1 MAHDP
6 PSTPSRS
13 RTARST
19 SISTHSPLHSPSHT
33 LSYRLSPRNRTRST
47 LSIQFQN
54 GLSKE
59 KDGRRERRAG
69 RGGRAG
75 ERIWGFVR
83 RRWAVVVLLALAVV
97 VVLYLLLRT
106 PERPPLIIPKRPY
119 TLQEYRHL
127 DQSLP
132 ISLRPA
138 TRILHVTKEFGP
150 ATMGGLGVMLT
161 ALSIAQSDSPLLA
174 IAVALPH
181 YSYLHERYSADEIR
195 PFANLTIPITTHP
208 SSSSRP
214 AKHIRVPVSLLRWSY
229 TPSPDFLHVPS
240 PANEPISD
248 PPSRTIDIYLLG
260 PSDSRPFSAA
270 FRAKDEGDI
279 YSAYKPLKQEWKDLY
294 FARAAAELVAY
305 LGAKDEATVFEDD
318 DLALDEEEPT
328 PGLSAKRRVDVVHLH
343 GATNAFV
350 AHFLREREKE
360 ERHVQRLQGRH
371 PAIVYTLHD
380 SLDEVEYSNLVENV
394 VHFLPP
400 APAPTRS
407 NDADDPRTASHPL
420 ARLQPYIYRSGT
432 QLFTSALGI
441 DLADRTT
448 FVSRSIA
455 ADIVS
460 GRFRFHL
467 QDLVMPSI
475 ARRAAKGE
483 FVGVT
488 NGLDFTERER
498 NPFTSPKLV
507 ERGLAFPR
515 VRGGDL
521 FDPSTFPSS
530 ADDPSFV
537 SSKRRAR
544 AFLVSH
550 LPQHFSP
557 TDLSQ
562 PWFVFIGRYQYNKG
576 CQFFSTLLEE
586 IARSPGGGT
595 TILSPFSPTSP
606 AHTPSHLT
614 LIDDDRSPSTSSFQ
628 RYGTLIRLASD
639 FAFVPSLSEAFGLV
653 AAEALLFGMKVVSTG
668 VGGLGEFLVPIRE
681 GEEEGRGNSYLFD
694 LFPDRSKEEDVPP
707 TQGAEEEYSRSA
719 QDVRPDEEMLQ
730 PAREKLR
737 KAVRRAVRD
746 WERERERSVEERERE
761 VRRLVGSAL
770 ELRWDREGGPV
781 DEYIRVYDRALNTRR
796 RRLGLPRSIPSPSPL
811 APEQPAPT
819 SHEQPHRLPSRLEGV
834 VEMIRRRGRK
844 ARGSEGDHDGSE
856 ARPVAVAR
864 KIDGGGLSL
873 PIFKVWDESTA
884 VRASRPKP
892 KAKTKGRGR
901 GKGKGGG
908 KAGMRPT
915 SAFPRSLPSSMSW
928 VIAAL
933 PTNAQAHWVAIQRPL
948 TFLAS
953 FVYAALALATSAVF
967 SLLRVEP
974 PSCQCPNSSPRT
986 RPRPGGR
993 PLAGLTT
1000 PSLVQEP
1007 REYASAPSQVVAP
1020 SSSVRPPTAR
1030 RRSIRRL
1037 GEFPFHSLDGVQ
1049 EAEEEDERSD
1059 EAERRS
1065 PSRSSSDLVPAL
1077 TPGASETDTDGASEV
1092 ESIEEDHK
1100 HAHGH
1105 GTSVVK
1111 GLAVLTRGLLPKR
1124 SPSHSKKGLPATASP
1139 TDESHSTLSTSTAST
1154 AARSAT
1160 RTHPCLSALRSRSA
1174 TIAHSARPAL
1184 PSTLAPIEPRRH
1196 ASDPKDHAAFATLAP
1211 GSPTDSASS
1220 SSSSPR
1226 SSVELDSSAP
1236 TKTRK
1241 RAATSLFL
1249 RSLSPLSRSPGTSPE
1264 PSSPTSPRLST
1275 PSSFASKPYALQRP
1289 THLLRTSS
1297 ASSTSSTDSSSDAR
1311 RRRGRSPDPVRIKAL
1326 VASGPMS
1333 RAVVDLEGGS
1343 GLSLSDLLR

>member
-6 PSTPSRS
+6 PSTPPRS

-19 SISTHSPLHSPSHT
+19 SISTHSPLHSPTHT

-54 GLSKE
+54 GGVKE
-59 KDGRRERRAG
+59 KSGGREK
-69 RGGRAG
+69 RGGRG
-75 ERIWGFVR
+75 DR
-83 RRWAVVVLLALAVV
+83 AVAVTLYVLLH
-97 VVLYLLLRT
+97 T
-106 PERPPLIIPKRPY
+106 QKRPPLIIPKRPY

-127 DQSLP
+127 DHSLP

-161 ALSIAQSDSPLLA
+161 ALSIAQSDSPLLS

-181 YSYLHERYSADEIR
+181 YSYLRDRYSADEIR

-208 SSSSRP
+208 SSPSRP
-214 AKHIRVPVSLLRWSY
+214 ARHIRVPVSLLRWSY
-229 TPSPDFLHVPS
+229 TPSPDFLHTPS
-240 PANEPISD
+240 PADEPISD
-248 PPSRTIDIYLLG
+248 PPARTIDIYLLG

-279 YSAYKPLKQEWKDLY
+279 YSACKPLKQEWKDLY

-318 DLALDEEEPT
+318 DLPLDDNDEPT

-360 ERHVQRLQGRH
+360 ERHVQRLQSRH

-407 NDADDPRTASHPL
+407 NDLDDTRSASHPL

-432 QLFTSALGI
+432 QLFASALGI
-441 DLADRTT
+441 DLADMTT

-515 VRGGDL
+515 VPGGDL

-530 ADDPSFV
+530 PGDPSFV

-576 CQFFSTLLEE
+576 CQFFSTLLDEL
-586 IARSPGGGT
+586 ARSPQGGRL
-595 TILSPFSPTSP
+595 ILLGARNNYPFSLLTNL
-606 AHTPSHLT
+606 ARAYPSHLT
-614 LIDDDRSPSTSSFQ
+614 LIDDRSPSTSSFQ
-628 RYGTLIRLASD
+628 RDYGTLVRLASD

-653 AAEALLFGMKVVSTG
+653 AAEALLFGMRVVSTG
-668 VGGLGEFLVPIRE
+668 VGGLGEFLVPIPEQEEEEE
-681 GEEEGRGNSYLFD
+681 GEGRGNSYLFD
-694 LFPDRSKEEDVPP
+694 LFPRRTSGEEEVPQ
-707 TQGAEEEYSRSA
+707 TQGAEEDHSRSA
-719 QDVRPDEEMLQ
+719 QDVRPDEEMLL
-730 PAREKLR
+730 PAREELR
-737 KAVRRAVRD
+737 KAVRRALSGWERD
-746 WERERERSVEERERE
+746 RTRSMRERERS

-781 DEYIRVYDRALNTRR
+781 EEYIRVYDRALDTRR
-796 RRLGLPRSIPSPSPL
+796 RRLGLPRSVPSPL
-811 APEQPAPT
+811 TPERAPT
-819 SHEQPHRLPSRLEGV
+819 RHDEQPHRRHSRLEGV
-834 VEMIRRRGRK
+834 VEMIRQRGRK
-844 ARGSEGDHDGSE
+844 ARGSEGDHGGGE
-856 ARPVAVAR
+856 ARTAAA
-864 KIDGGGLSL
+864 DNAGLSL

-892 KAKTKGRGR
+892 KAKTKGKGQ
-901 GKGKGGG
+901 GKG
-908 KAGMRPT
+908 KAGMR
-915 SAFPRSLPSSMSW
+915 
-928 VIAAL
+928 VC
-933 PTNAQAHWVAIQRPL
+933 VAG
-948 TFLAS
+948 
-953 FVYAALALATSAVF
+953 
-967 SLLRVEP
+967 E
-974 PSCQCPNSSPRT
+974 
-986 RPRPGGR
+986 
-993 PLAGLTT
+993 
-1000 PSLVQEP
+1000 
-1007 REYASAPSQVVAP
+1007 
-1020 SSSVRPPTAR
+1020 AR
-1030 RRSIRRL
+1030 R
-1037 GEFPFHSLDGVQ
+1037 
-1049 EAEEEDERSD
+1049 
-1059 EAERRS
+1059 
-1065 PSRSSSDLVPAL
+1065 
-1077 TPGASETDTDGASEV
+1077 
-1092 ESIEEDHK
+1092 
-1100 HAHGH
+1100 
-1105 GTSVVK
+1105 
-1111 GLAVLTRGLLPKR
+1111 
-1124 SPSHSKKGLPATASP
+1124 
-1139 TDESHSTLSTSTAST
+1139 
-1154 AARSAT
+1154 AAGGG
-1160 RTHPCLSALRSRSA
+1160 
-1174 TIAHSARPAL
+1174 
-1184 PSTLAPIEPRRH
+1184 
-1196 ASDPKDHAAFATLAP
+1196 K
-1211 GSPTDSASS
+1211 
-1220 SSSSPR
+1220 
-1226 SSVELDSSAP
+1226 
-1236 TKTRK
+1236 
-1241 RAATSLFL
+1241 
-1249 RSLSPLSRSPGTSPE
+1249 
-1264 PSSPTSPRLST
+1264 
-1275 PSSFASKPYALQRP
+1275 
-1289 THLLRTSS
+1289 
-1297 ASSTSSTDSSSDAR
+1297 
-1311 RRRGRSPDPVRIKAL
+1311 
-1326 VASGPMS
+1326 
-1333 RAVVDLEGGS
+1333 GGS
-1343 GLSLSDLLR
+1343 